1 MGGRTETHIK
11 VHVKSVIL
19 RPTPLFYP
27 YVLLHPFMSYPSVQH
42 CSASVSTPY
51 FCFLLLPYPLL
62 QCSNL
67 CWGELGFCWRELEF
81 CVWMTLINHCK
92 QQQSTCKK
100 SVVVYMLSNVGSS
113 NVSKSCLGTLEKEVE
128 VAEVLAPSSRA
139 SSSCNFPLQILVR
152 CRFRYRWKTTCWFGL
167 ACRLLFM

>member
-1 MGGRTETHIK
+1 MTQGWTVGRRHC
-11 VHVKSVIL
+11 VL
-19 RPTPLFYP
+19 PLFFIP
-27 YVLLHPFMSYPSVQH
+27 MSYSIPSCPTSVQH
-42 CSASVSTPY
+42 CSTFVSTPY